1 MTAVSNYYYAHT
13 IENQTVRNCMEI
25 LMGTVRRVITDHEN
39 GVFVDQDYVSST
51 YPDEI
56 QNFKDTYN
64 ALSDQDR
71 EEVKVTIT
79 SLGTVNQLRTIA
91 DYFGISVDAFL

>member
-1 MTAVSNYYYAHT
+1 MRAVSNYYYAHT
-13 IENQTVRNCMEI
+13 IANQAVHDCMEI

-39 GVFVDQDYVSST
+39 GVFVDQDYVSAT
-51 YPDEI
+51 YPREI